1 MFPQKREEE
10 SLYAVCEGHLKR
22 QFQKKCV
29 PAIMNMNHTS
39 TKNAEIKIRIRK
51 EDKTRLQ
58 EMAKKQNMTLSDYM
72 LTKCFSGT
80 DKYTR
85 MIPDAVETWN
95 TYNQILHTMKNT
107 DDEHLKTNVES
118 IINHALQKTRF
129 QKGEM
134 NHEQD

>member
-1 MFPQKREEE
+1 M
-10 SLYAVCEGHLKR
+10 YAVCEEHLKR

-29 PAIMNMNHTS
+29 PAIMNMNNTS

-58 EMAKKQNMTLSDYM
+58 EMAKKQDMTLSDYM
-72 LTKCFSGT
+72 LTKCFSDT

-95 TYNQILHTMKNT
+95 TYNQILHAMKNA
-107 DDEHLKTNVES
+107 DDKQLKMTVES
-118 IINHALQKTRF
+118 IINHALQKTQF
-129 QKGEM
+129 QKGGL
-134 NHEQD
+134 NHEQN